1 MSNPFTYINDVS
13 FDKKDIIRESVD
25 PEYEARGYNPWITN
39 KTLSYFQDSILYAN
53 EMNKYAFL
61 PNIMQFDYF
70 LNSINKRKRFAK
82 QSKKVVSDDV
92 SAVANYYGYSLRR
105 AEETMKFLT
114 PSQIDII
121 KQKSNIG
128 GV

>member
-13 FDKKDIIRESVD
+13 FDKKDIIRQAAD

-39 KTLSYFQDSILYAN
+39 KTLSYFQDTIMYSN

-70 LNSINKRKRFAK
+70 FNSINRRKRFAK
-82 QSKKVVSDDV
+82 QTKKIVSDDV
-92 SAVANYYGYSLRR
+92 QAVATYFKYSLRR
-105 AEETMKFLT
+105 AEETIKFLT
-114 PSQIDII
+114 PDQIRHIRE
-121 KQKSNIG
+121 KTTIG
-128 GV
+128 GM